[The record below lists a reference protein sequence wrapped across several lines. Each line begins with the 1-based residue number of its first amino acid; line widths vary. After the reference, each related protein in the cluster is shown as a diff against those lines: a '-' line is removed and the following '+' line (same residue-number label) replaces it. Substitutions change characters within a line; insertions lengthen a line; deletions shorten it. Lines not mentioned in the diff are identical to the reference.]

1 MGLHEGSK
9 VEMRFGLASKAM
21 MTWSKMPEPRR
32 VSWTDFKLGQLG
44 RAAGV
49 SQKDPDVHRG

>member
-1 MGLHEGSK
+1 MGLHEGSIA
-9 VEMRFGLASKAM
+9 EMRFGLASKAM
-21 MTWSKMPEPRR
+21 MTWSKMPEPRK

-49 SQKDPDVHRG
+49 SQKDPDVHGG